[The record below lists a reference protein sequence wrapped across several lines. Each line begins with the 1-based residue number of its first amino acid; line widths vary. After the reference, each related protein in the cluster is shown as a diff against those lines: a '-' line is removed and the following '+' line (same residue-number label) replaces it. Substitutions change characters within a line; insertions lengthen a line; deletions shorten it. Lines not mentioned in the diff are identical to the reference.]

1 MKRIILLALPL
12 ALAACTAGQAI
23 NSAGTVAA
31 TTADAVGV
39 TPPSDFADKT
49 TLDEQGMLACE
60 NFYKA
65 ARIAVET
72 GVDAGLIKGET
83 AAKVAV
89 LDNQAYAALGAV
101 RSAYRAG
108 NAQSYKNALREAQA
122 VIGGLLSLTGKGA

>member
-1 MKRIILLALPL
+1 MKRLLLLAPL
-12 ALAACTAGQAI
+12 ALAACTAGQAV
-23 NSAGTVAA
+23 NTAGTVAA

-39 TPPSDFADKT
+39 MSPSDFADKT
-49 TLDEQGMLACE
+49 MLDEQGMLACE

-72 GVDAGLIKGET
+72 GVDAGLIKGEA
-83 AAKVAV
+83 AAKVAA

-122 VIGGLLSLTGKGA
+122 ATANLLSLTGR